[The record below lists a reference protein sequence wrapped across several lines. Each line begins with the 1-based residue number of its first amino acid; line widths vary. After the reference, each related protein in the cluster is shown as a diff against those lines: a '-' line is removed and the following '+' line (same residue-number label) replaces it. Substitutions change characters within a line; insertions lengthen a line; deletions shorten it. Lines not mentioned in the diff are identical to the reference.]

1 MVERR
6 PERAARAWLSGVDGS
21 GSRAVWLLFD
31 GAFGGH
37 ALCSL
42 IVNDEAGVMDA
53 AGGEITRKRLE
64 TELAGLR
71 ASQKLPWVEVE
82 PARAL
87 AVVGEALTV
96 HRARGTAPPAA
107 FARWERLFTPSEP
120 APLPALTADPA
131 LVERA
136 PALLE
141 LPELAGWF
149 LDPETVQADA
159 VDLLQARE
167 SKLVVSDQIKAERE
181 EAIVGQVIE
190 RELGPAARRRWA
202 RRLVDMAFIFSA
214 TDRPEPAAV
223 AEAAAAAL
231 ADETREARHSRSRA
245 RSRGAASTWPPRSP
259 WAGSPPPRSAA
270 SPAPRDHRRPRHPGR
285 PRDRPGRPHRRQR
298 RAVRGAG
305 GGRRRAA
312 RLGQRRDRPR
322 LPRSAPPRRHR
333 ERVVLGGG
341 SRFGGEAIW
350 GVLRWLEQQ
359 GRGYAAG
366 PTVVP
371 HVPGAFLFDLNV
383 GDGRVRPTRE
393 MGYEAA
399 RGRGRRARGRGQRR
413 RRAPGPASARC
424 SGVRARCGA
433 GSARP
438 ASGWTTWSSARWW
451 R

>member
-1 MVERR
+1 VDAEAGRRALDAALADPTRLDATPLAALAADPAVLDATLRVFADTHGAAALPVLEALTSERTERTLRRAARVALYRLAQRGVQPPPRPAPKPVVERR

-31 GAFGGH
+31 GAFGGQ

-82 PARAL
+82 PSRAL
-87 AVVGEALTV
+87 AVVGEALTA

-107 FARWERLFTPSEP
+107 FARWERLFAPSEP

-149 LDPETVQADA
+149 LDPETVQTDA

-190 RELGPAARRRWA
+190 RELGLDARRRWA
-202 RRLVDMAFIFSA
+202 RRLVDMAFIFGA

-231 ADETREARHSRSRA
+231 ADETRDVRHQAFARALA
-245 RSRGAASTWPPRSP
+245 RRGLDVAAEVALGRL
-259 WAGSPPPRSAA
+259 SAA
-270 SPAPRDHRRPRHPGR
+270 E
-285 PRDRPGRPHRRQR
+285 
-298 RAVRGAG
+298 V
-305 GGRRRAA
+305 
-312 RLGQRRDRPR
+312 
-322 LPRSAPPRRHR
+322 
-333 ERVVLGGG
+333 
-341 SRFGGEAIW
+341 SRK
-350 GVLRWLEQQ
+350 
-359 GRGYAAG
+359 
-366 PTVVP
+366 
-371 HVPGAFLFDLNV
+371 PGA
-383 GDGRVRPTRE
+383 
-393 MGYEAA
+393 
-399 RGRGRRARGRGQRR
+399 
-413 RRAPGPASARC
+413 S
-424 SGVRARCGA
+424 
-433 GSARP
+433 
-438 ASGWTTWSSARWW
+438 
-451 R
+451 